1 MSSLTGRL
9 KREHETLICMT
20 RLYCDHHHDDH
31 KGAGLCAECSRLMR
45 YAERRLQKCPYGAN
59 KPTCANCPVHCYKPA
74 ERQMARDIMRFAGP
88 RMTWRHPF
96 RSVSHLWDKLRQ
108 VEHPMKTRRKLR
120 RRRDT
125 ANP

>member
-1 MSSLTGRL
+1 
-9 KREHETLICMT
+9 
-20 RLYCDHHHDDH
+20 
-31 KGAGLCAECSRLMR
+31 MR